1 MANQNDPN
9 SPLDE
14 HLNQVATQ
22 GVYSKKSIE
31 QLAEECCLCTTTFK
45 LKFRCLFG
53 ESVHRWMVR
62 KRLEYAERLLCGS
75 DLSVKA
81 IAYTTRF
88 CNPSH
93 FIRLF
98 KDHFGTTPADYR
110 KAHHWDREEMCRPQ
124 GCSSCAATNGTCCC
138 RNIRTGQCPNL
149 RTRSAQQTPSARAKG
164 ENV

>member
-1 MANQNDPN
+1 MTNQDDPN

-14 HLNQVATQ
+14 HLYKVATQ

-62 KRLEYAERLLCGS
+62 KRLEYAKRLLCGS
-75 DLSVKA
+75 NLSVKA
-81 IAYTTRF
+81 IAYTTLF
-88 CNPSH
+88 STPSH

-98 KDHFGTTPADYR
+98 KEHFGSTPTDYR
-110 KAHHWDREEMCRPQ
+110 KAHRWDREEMCRPQ
-124 GCSSCAATNGTCCC
+124 GCSSCEATNGTCCC

-149 RTRSAQQTPSARAKG
+149 RTKSAQQTPSARAKG